1 MPIQS
6 GFGILS
12 RSLHNRFS
20 PSPDSHLLLIAPY
33 NDELELRTDRSYL
46 GAGTKVAGLGF
57 YVDGSKRMFDADT
70 LDIAAGFLGIFANF
84 QIVMINLKDNAI
96 ETQQRVVIGTTFAAA
111 RAPDKNPWNA
121 LSADGKIAALQSLM
135 KAEIDRVVPGMLR
148 SGTR

>member
-1 MPIQS
+1 
-6 GFGILS
+6 
-12 RSLHNRFS
+12 
-20 PSPDSHLLLIAPY
+20 
-33 NDELELRTDRSYL
+33 
-46 GAGTKVAGLGF
+46 
-57 YVDGSKRMFDADT
+57 